1 MDFEEDFE
9 EKSILKS
16 AKKYQI
22 PTAKSTPL
30 PEQVGIKRKIS
41 PMPNQSE
48 KCNPN
53 PNPARFR
60 VEFKVHYLHTVG
72 SGGRRFI

>member
-53 PNPARFR
+53 QNPA
-60 VEFKVHYLHTVG
+60 
-72 SGGRRFI
+72 